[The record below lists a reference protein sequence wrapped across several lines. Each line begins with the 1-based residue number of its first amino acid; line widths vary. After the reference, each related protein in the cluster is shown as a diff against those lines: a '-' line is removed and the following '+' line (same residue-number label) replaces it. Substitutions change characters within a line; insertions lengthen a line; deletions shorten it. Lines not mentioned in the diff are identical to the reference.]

1 MLGFILSLF
10 GILFLLVIAFL
21 IGMVVMV
28 YLLTEVIAKVPV
40 DEYIEMF
47 EELKELDGW
56 TLSLDKKEL
65 SKEKNIFTGKCQ
77 VPRSQETESNNYFLM
92 EDRVL
97 CML

>member
-47 EELKELDGW
+47 EELKELHLTDEK
-56 TLSLDKKEL
+56 DIVNFFQNKFNEL
-65 SKEKNIFTGKCQ
+65 KYKYGGDNE
-77 VPRSQETESNNYFLM
+77 
-92 EDRVL
+92 
-97 CML
+97 

>member
-47 EELKELDGW
+47 EELKELHLTDEK
-56 TLSLDKKEL
+56 DIVEFFQNKFNEL
-65 SKEKNIFTGKCQ
+65 KYKYSGDNE
-77 VPRSQETESNNYFLM
+77 
-92 EDRVL
+92 
-97 CML
+97 

>member
-21 IGMVVMV
+21 IGMIAMV

-47 EELKELDGW
+47 EELKELHLTDEK
-56 TLSLDKKEL
+56 DIVDFFQKKFNEL
-65 SKEKNIFTGKCQ
+65 KYQYGGDNE
-77 VPRSQETESNNYFLM
+77 
-92 EDRVL
+92 
-97 CML
+97 